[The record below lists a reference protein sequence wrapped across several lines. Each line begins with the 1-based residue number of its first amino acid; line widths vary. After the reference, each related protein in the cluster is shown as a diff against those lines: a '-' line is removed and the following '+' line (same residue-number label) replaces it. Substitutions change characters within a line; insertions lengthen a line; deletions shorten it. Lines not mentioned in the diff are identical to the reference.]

1 MAQRQLGLA
10 VASFEQAAVA
20 DPGLG
25 EAFAALAETL
35 HLEIQ
40 LAAAV
45 DSESH
50 RLRAATAAKRA
61 YEVDPDLPDA
71 NVAMGLVSETLA
83 DALKY
88 FKRAI
93 ELDPSYAQVYQ
104 LVGDQLL
111 DFDPEQAIAFYKK
124 SLSLDPRLKEIRPEM
139 PGVKRLFASPTDLLA
154 TPDRTT
160 PKPWLGLV
168 RGLRLADRGEEALAE
183 ASALASRF
191 PQDCEAKVV
200 LAALRLE
207 RHEAAAAHRLA
218 DGPLSAASLDAAAP
232 DAVRC
237 GLHAGAA
244 LQSPGQAAALL
255 DRLSAHEPMLR
266 AFASGAEGQSGS
278 AWIDP
283 RTYPWLLIAR
293 DPIVAEARQRLDAA
307 YARERETARAVLKGL
322 P

>member
-1 MAQRQLGLA
+1 MAG
-10 VASFEQAAVA
+10 VNGGS
-20 DPGLG
+20 
-25 EAFAALAETL
+25 
-35 HLEIQ
+35 
-40 LAAAV
+40 
-45 DSESH
+45 S
-50 RLRAATAAKRA
+50 RAA
-61 YEVDPDLPDA
+61 
-71 NVAMGLVSETLA
+71 
-83 DALKY
+83 
-88 FKRAI
+88 
-93 ELDPSYAQVYQ
+93 
-104 LVGDQLL
+104 
-111 DFDPEQAIAFYKK
+111 
-124 SLSLDPRLKEIRPEM
+124 
-139 PGVKRLFASPTDLLA
+139 TDLLA

-160 PKPWLGLV
+160 PKPWLALV

-237 GLHAGAA
+237 GLHAAAA